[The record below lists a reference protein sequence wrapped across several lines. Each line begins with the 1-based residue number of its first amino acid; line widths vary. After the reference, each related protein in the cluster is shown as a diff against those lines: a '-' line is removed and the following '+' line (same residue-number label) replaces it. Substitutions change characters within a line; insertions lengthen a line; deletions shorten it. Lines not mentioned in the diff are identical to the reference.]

1 MTEILRIA
9 VQKKGRLADDSL
21 RLLKQAGLAFFRNP
35 GALSC
40 RVQGLPIELLFVRDD
55 DIPSLVTKGVCD
67 LGIAGENVLSEYALQ
82 GGDAAE
88 LLTVRKLGFSRC
100 TLRIASPKDGNIAQL
115 SDLDGVKIA
124 TSYPEILRKF
134 LENKNIKA
142 DIVSLAGA
150 VEIAP
155 ALGLADVICD
165 LVSSGATLAA
175 NGLVDFATVMK
186 SQALLVQS
194 TVSWSEEK
202 QVLLARLLRRV
213 DGVLASQSTKYIMLN
228 APKTAIEEITAIL
241 PGADAPTILPLAGS
255 SDKIAIHAVC
265 RETIFWDTLE
275 QLEACGAQS
284 ILVLPIEKMMG

>member
-21 RLLKQAGLAFFRNP
+21 RLLQQAGLTFFRNP
-35 GALSC
+35 GALIC
-40 RVQGLPIELLFVRDD
+40 KVQGLPIELLFVRDD
-55 DIPSLVTKGVCD
+55 DIPSLVAKGVCD

-82 GGDAAE
+82 AGDDAD
-88 LLTVRKLGFSRC
+88 LLTVRELGFSRC
-100 TLRIASPKDGNIAQL
+100 TLRIASPKEGGIKQL
-115 SDLDGVKIA
+115 SDLEGVQIA
-124 TSYPEILRKF
+124 TSYPEILREF
-134 LENKNIKA
+134 LDEKNIKA

-175 NGLVDFATVMK
+175 NGLLDFATVMK
-186 SQALLVQS
+186 SQALLVRS
-194 TVSWSEEK
+194 AASWSKEK
-202 QVLLARLLRRV
+202 EALLVRLLRRI

-228 APKTAIEEITAIL
+228 APKAAIAKITAIL
-241 PGADAPTILPLAGS
+241 PGADAPTILPLAGYE
-255 SDKIAIHAVC
+255 DKIAIHAVC

-275 QLEACGAQS
+275 QLEACGASS
-284 ILVLPIEKMMG
+284 ILVLPIEKMMC